1 MRPLKQ
7 KGCLRNMN
15 NKELEVTAAQR
26 QEIYNDPDLKW
37 IITQRTLVR
46 FLVSFSE
53 IEKEKYEEKVKP
65 ILVKEIESFIKNE
78 LKRYRRKN
86 NSDYLSDIKKARGE
100 DDKYSL
106 FNLLE
111 WDKAW
116 LRMDWVVEKII
127 QAQEKDDFDFL
138 KSVGN
143 AIAKQPGSST
153 KPMTEKDVVQD
164 IKLLC
169 DRLDVRRDDHDQIKD
184 LHDRLIKAG
193 TISDNKIDYNYF
205 VKWLSRNKII

>member
-106 FNLLE
+106 LNLLE

-116 LRMDWVVEKII
+116 LKMDWVVEKII

-143 AIAKQPGSST
+143 AIAKQPGSSST
-153 KPMTEKDVVQD
+153 PMTEKGAVKD
-164 IKLLC
+164 IKILC
-169 DRLDVRRDDHDQIKD
+169 DFFDIRKEDHHLIKD
-184 LHDRLIKAG
+184 LHYRLAKAG
-193 TISDNKIDYNYF
+193 KISDKKTDYNYF
-205 VKWLSRNKII
+205 VKWLSRHKIV